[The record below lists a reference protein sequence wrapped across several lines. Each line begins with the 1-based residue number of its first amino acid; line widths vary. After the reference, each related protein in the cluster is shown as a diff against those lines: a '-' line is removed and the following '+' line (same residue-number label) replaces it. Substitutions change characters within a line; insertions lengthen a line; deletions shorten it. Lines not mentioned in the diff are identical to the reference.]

1 MEKIIKKVLIGLV
14 VVLVLIGGGVFL
26 LFSNL
31 DKIVETS
38 IETAGT
44 NTLGSQVEVGSVAM
58 DLIAG
63 TASIYDFSIANPT
76 GFSNAEMVSF
86 DELTVSINL
95 QNTNSENIHINSVV
109 ARSPHVLYESTDGN
123 ANMDVVS
130 ARFANEE
137 GAESAD
143 ANQIILVID
152 SILIED
158 IQGTLLSDKL
168 PNPVE
173 VSLGDVNLN
182 NLEGTPEQ
190 LAEQIMGPVTSQ
202 VGAAAAQALVQQVT
216 DLLGNAD
223 AINEQV
229 QEARDRVQDVGDQAA
244 EALESVGNL
253 FNRD

>member
-1 MEKIIKKVLIGLV
+1 MKKVLIGLV

-58 DLIAG
+58 DLIGG
-63 TASIYDFSIANPT
+63 TASIYDFSIANPA

-190 LAEQIMGPVTSQ
+190 LAEQIMGPVTAQ
-202 VGAAAAQALVQQVT
+202 VGAAAAQALVQQIT

-223 AINEQV
+223 VINEQV
-229 QEARDRVQDVGDQAA
+229 QEARDRVQDISDQAA